1 MSADALKI
9 TPKSDKET
17 NESPSVKKLK
27 FESYEIEKN
36 KLLGLNNFVQT
47 ISAIYFFQ
55 WHGSQTSIF
64 WHLGIHRFLC
74 HFLMKFLKRKLTS
87 QYHF

>member
-55 WHGSQTSIF
+55 
-64 WHLGIHRFLC
+64 
-74 HFLMKFLKRKLTS
+74 
-87 QYHF
+87 